1 MVNRQVTGSNSSW
14 MQVLIWGSA
23 HAINDGYPT
32 LYLPLLPLL
41 MLRWHFGVS
50 QAGLLAGLLALTTQA
65 LQPFLGAW
73 ADRRGGPWF
82 VVGGLLIGALGNALG
97 LALSPAYWIFAIALM
112 LGGLGNASFHPHM
125 AALVSLR
132 HKDHPGRNMSGWMVS
147 GMLGHI
153 LAPLAVVAL
162 WKWGG
167 APSVA
172 ILAVPGL
179 LAALALYPSA
189 KTVPT
194 PSRPEKRTKTKMNWK
209 AWPAMWKRGGVFLGI
224 VALRS
229 MGSASLLT
237 LLPIVWDHRGGSSAE
252 TGALLAVVYAGG
264 MVGNLLG
271 GSLSDALGPR
281 LVLGGSL
288 LGSGLAAALGGMATA
303 GIGWP
308 FWLAVGIWGFL
319 VNGAGAVVIVY
330 GQSLFPGNLG
340 MASGLTMGLGST
352 MGAFGAWAVGA
363 VAQWHG
369 LSMAVDAAALCLILA
384 TVPVGWLRK
393 PALQ

>member
-1 MVNRQVTGSNSSW
+1 
-14 MQVLIWGSA
+14 MQALVWGSA

-32 LYLPLLPLL
+32 LYLPLLPIL
-41 MLRWHFGVS
+41 MTRWHFGVS

-65 LQPFLGAW
+65 MQPFLGAW
-73 ADRRGGPWF
+73 ADKRGGPWF
-82 VVGGLLIGALGNALG
+82 VVGGLLIGAVGNALG
-97 LALSPAYWIFAIALM
+97 LALAPAYWIFALMLM

-147 GMLGHI
+147 GMIGHI

-162 WKWGG
+162 WKWTG
-167 APSVA
+167 APGTALLV
-172 ILAVPGL
+172 IPGMI
-179 LAALALYPSA
+179 AAYALYPSA

-194 PSRPEKRTKTKMNWK
+194 PLKPAKKEKVSWATWKT
-209 AWPAMWKRGGVFLGI
+209 MWQRGGIFLGI

-237 LLPIVWDHRGGSSAE
+237 LLPIVWDHRGGNSAE
-252 TGALLAVVYAGG
+252 TGALMAVVYAGG
-264 MVGNLLG
+264 MMGNLLG
-271 GSLSDALGPR
+271 GSLSDAMGPR
-281 LVLGGSL
+281 VVLGVSL
-288 LGSGLAAALGGMATA
+288 LGSALAVWLGMDTA
-303 GIGWP
+303 GIGWS
-308 FWLAVGIWGFL
+308 FWLAVAIWGFL

-352 MGAFGAWAVGA
+352 MGAFGAWVVGT
-363 VAQWHG
+363 VAQWRG
-369 LSMAVDAAALCLILA
+369 LPVAVDLAAVCLLVA
-384 TVPVGWLRK
+384 MLPVMWLKRPTVH
-393 PALQ
+393 